1 MPNRVEAAERRAQIL
16 AAATRVFAAR
26 GFDAARVSD
35 IATEAGVA
43 YGLVYHY
50 FPSKD
55 EILRVIF
62 RQTWTQMLERISEV
76 EQRNVAPDEQLRM
89 VVALVLRTWT
99 RDPDL
104 VRVLV
109 REVTRGKQLEQEVE
123 EIRLAFQALER
134 IVARGQEKGTFW
146 RELDPRFASLVLYGA
161 LEEVLTTWVLGGLS
175 DAPED
180 VEKAEENLVR
190 LFFRGLVKP

>member
-1 MPNRVEAAERRAQIL
+1 VPNRVEAAERREQIL
-16 AAATRVFAAR
+16 AAATRVFADR

-35 IATEAGVA
+35 IANEAGVA

-50 FPSKD
+50 FASKD

-62 RQTWTQMLERISEV
+62 RATWTQMLERIHEI
-76 EQRNVAPDEQLRM
+76 EQRNVAPEEQLRM

-109 REVTRGKQLEQEVE
+109 REVTRGKQLEEEVE

-134 IVARGQEKGTFW
+134 IVTRGQEKGRFW

-161 LEEVLTTWVLGGLS
+161 LEEVLTSWVLGGLS
-175 DAPED
+175 DAPDD
-180 VEKAEENLVR
+180 VTRAEENVVQL
-190 LFFRGLVKP
+190 LSRGLVKP